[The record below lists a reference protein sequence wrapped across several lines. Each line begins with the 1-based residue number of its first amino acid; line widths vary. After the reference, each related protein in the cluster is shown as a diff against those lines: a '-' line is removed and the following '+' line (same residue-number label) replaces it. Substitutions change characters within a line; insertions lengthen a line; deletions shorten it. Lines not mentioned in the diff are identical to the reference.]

1 MKALCRLLKYPSR
14 FAIIKAKKAGKVTPD
29 LESII
34 LIHHAKDF
42 PAGNPHGTPPGQ
54 GGDKPGGLVFG
65 RLGVKERELAIASSP
80 QLRDCGS
87 TC

>member
-14 FAIIKAKKAGKVTPD
+14 FAIIKAKKAGKFTPG

-54 GGDKPGGLVFG
+54 GGDKPGARKEEWVSYGTSILDCI
-65 RLGVKERELAIASSP
+65 GVVCP
-80 QLRDCGS
+80 
-87 TC
+87 